1 MIRDLFRPPALRVL
15 VVCTANVCR
24 SPLAEALLRDRLA
37 RSRVGRRI
45 AVASAG
51 TRVAAPG
58 RAPDPRLRPVLAEFG
73 ARLPRIRA
81 RQATAALL
89 ARADRILVMERRHR
103 DELTELAG
111 VELPQLSLLDPAG
124 DIPDPYFADGETFRA
139 VAGQVAAAVDVRAEE
154 LLAALA
160 GNRG

>member
-1 MIRDLFRPPALRVL
+1 MLSLFQPPRLRIL

-24 SPLAEALLRDRLA
+24 SPLAEALLRDRLG
-37 RSRVGRRI
+37 RVPAGRRI

-58 RAPDPRLRPVLAEFG
+58 RAPDPRLKPLLAEFG

-81 RQATAALL
+81 RQAKAALL
-89 ARADRILVMERRHR
+89 ARADRILVMERCHG
-103 DELTELAG
+103 DELRELAG
-111 VELPQLSLLDPAG
+111 VELPQLALLDPAG

-139 VAGQVAAAVDVRAEE
+139 VAGQVAAAVDRRAEE
-154 LLAALA
+154 LLAALV
-160 GNRG
+160 GSRG

>member
-1 MIRDLFRPPALRVL
+1 MMWGLFRPPTLRVL

-37 RSRVGRRI
+37 RAPGGRRI
-45 AVASAG
+45 AVTSAG

-58 RAPDPRLRPVLAEFG
+58 RAPDPRLKPLLAEFG

-81 RQATAALL
+81 RQATPALL
-89 ARADRILVMERRHR
+89 AGADRILVMEQSHA
-103 DELTELAG
+103 DELVALAG
-111 VELPQLSLLDPAG
+111 AGLPQLSLLDPAG

-139 VAGQVAAAVDVRAEE
+139 VAGQIVAAVDQRAEE
-154 LLAALA
+154 LLAELA
-160 GNRG
+160 GQS